1 MAELFASLFI
11 MLLFGT
17 LALHIF
23 GLPANWVILGLVGL
37 WRWVHPELGWG
48 WHFLGVLLVLAVL
61 GELLEFLGQY
71 FGAKRSGG
79 STRGQW
85 GALAGAII
93 GGILG
98 LPFLFGIGALLG
110 GMGGAYAGAL
120 IAERSIE
127 RSWTD
132 SRRAAWGA
140 MWGKFFGL
148 IGKLGIGVF
157 MLALSVPRI
166 WPG

>member
-1 MAELFASLFI
+1 MAEFFAGLFI
-11 MLLFGT
+11 IFLFML
-17 LALHIF
+17 LALHVF
-23 GLPANWVILGLVGL
+23 GLPANWIILGLVGL
-37 WRWVHPELGWG
+37 WRWAHPDLTWG

-61 GELLEFLGQY
+61 GEILEFLGQY
-71 FGAKRSGG
+71 LGARHSGG

-85 GALAGAII
+85 GAFAGAIA

-98 LPFLFGIGALLG
+98 LPFFFGIGALIG
-110 GMGGAYAGAL
+110 GMAGAYAGAL
-120 IAERSIE
+120 LAERSIE

-132 SRRAAWGA
+132 SRKAAWGA

-148 IGKLGIGVF
+148 VGKLGIGVF